1 MRTHGHAHVH
11 LPDATDPI
19 LAATARASRV
29 VLWSFTGLCATT
41 AFQAAVAWYSGSVAL
56 LADTIHNAGDAA
68 TAIPLWIAFRYAR
81 RTPDR
86 KFTYGYGKVED
97 LAGVVIVGAIL
108 ASAIVAAIES
118 VRRFTDPSPVTHLWA
133 VALAAAVGFLGN
145 EAVAI
150 YRIRVGKEI
159 GSAAL
164 VADGRHARADGL
176 TSLAVLVG
184 AAFVAAGFPAADPAV
199 GLLLCIVILKI
210 VWDTGKVVFL
220 RLLDGTEPGVGDE
233 IRETVRSSPGVKEVT
248 EVRVRWS
255 GHRMYAEVNL
265 AVDGNLSVEEGHAIA
280 TEARHRLL
288 HRLSY
293 LSDATIHVDP
303 EEASGTSRH
312 ATAFHAHGGLP
323 GHGHR

>member
-1 MRTHGHAHVH
+1 MRMHGHAHVH
-11 LPDATDPI
+11 LPPATDPV
-19 LAATARASRV
+19 LAATTRASRV
-29 VLWSFTGLCATT
+29 VFWSFAGLCATT

-81 RTPDR
+81 RKPDR
-86 KFTYGYGKVED
+86 KFTYGYGRVED

-118 VRRFTDPSPVTHLWA
+118 VRRFADPAPVAHLWA

-150 YRIRVGKEI
+150 YRIRAGKEI

-184 AAFVAAGFPAADPAV
+184 AAGVAAGIPAADPTV
-199 GLLLCIVILKI
+199 GLLLCLVILRI

-220 RLLDGTEPGVGDE
+220 RLLDGIEPGVVDE
-233 IRETVRSSPGVKEVT
+233 IRENVRALPGVEEVT
-248 EVRVRWS
+248 DVRVRWS

-265 AVDGNLSVEEGHAIA
+265 AVGGNLTVEEGHAIA

-288 HRLSY
+288 HRLPY
-293 LSDATIHVDP
+293 LSDATVHVDP
-303 EEASGTSRH
+303 ANVSGARLHGVRLHRH
-312 ATAFHAHGGLP
+312 DDLP
-323 GHGHR
+323 GHSH

>member
-11 LPDATDPI
+11 LPDATDPV
-19 LAATARASRV
+19 LAATTRASRV
-29 VLWSFTGLCATT
+29 VLWSFAGLCATT
-41 AFQAAVAWYSGSVAL
+41 AFQAAVAWYSGSIAL

-81 RTPDR
+81 RKPDR
-86 KFTYGYGKVED
+86 KFTYGAGED
-97 LAGVVIVGAIL
+97 LAGSSSWAPSGQRD
-108 ASAIVAAIES
+108 
-118 VRRFTDPSPVTHLWA
+118 RRRDRICPA
-133 VALAAAVGFLGN
+133 VCGSRAGRALAVVLAAVGFLGN
-145 EAVAI
+145 EAVAL
-150 YRIRVGKEI
+150 YRIRVGKAI

-184 AAFVAAGFPAADPAV
+184 AAGVAAGVPSADPAV
-199 GLLLCIVILKI
+199 GLLLCLVILKI
-210 VWDTGKVVFL
+210 VWDTGKEVFL
-220 RLLDGTEPGVGDE
+220 RLLDGVEPGVGDE
-233 IRETVRSSPGVKEVT
+233 IRETVRASPGVKEVT

-255 GHRMYAEVNL
+255 GHRIYAEVNL
-265 AVDGNLSVEEGHAIA
+265 AVEGNLSVEEGHAIA
-280 TEARHRLL
+280 MEARHRLL
-288 HRLSY
+288 HRLAY

-303 EEASGTSRH
+303 PEASGTSRH